1 MIPRRVSLF
10 VLPHSSSPSSTDT
23 TLAISKSGRT
33 SRVNKCGNIFNG
45 GARFDLCDSMSLNT
59 RNFLLLTIPPK
70 LRFQCNLVQVE
81 DINLGQRLG
90 PLSER
95 DWGTTY
101 IRNNTPRTCHQFNR
115 FKSCES
121 NGRHRNNTHLSVWYH
136 TTFSRRS
143 RIALSRLCFI
153 SCSIDCDS
161 SLSQHLF

>member
-1 MIPRRVSLF
+1 MIRNTHITCFIDDSKTF
-10 VLPHSSSPSSTDT
+10 ILPQSSPPGSTDT

-70 LRFQCNLVQVE
+70 LRFRYKWRISIWVNAL
-81 DINLGQRLG
+81 
-90 PLSER
+90 ER

-121 NGRHRNNTHLSVWYH
+121 NGRHRNHTHLSVYH
-136 TTFSRRS
+136 TTFSRR
-143 RIALSRLCFI
+143 IALSCLCI
-153 SCSIDCDS
+153 ICCSIVCDS
-161 SLSQHLF
+161 SLSQYLF